1 MWMQK
6 NCSLVNTKIVMYKKM
21 EWDLNCKRFVAF
33 IDIAGFKAMVHNE
46 EATKIAT
53 ILSEFKLIA
62 DKQCE
67 EYGMADMLYT
77 IAVSDS
83 IIIISKDD
91 SEDSFSCFCQSLG
104 VVFNN
109 TLTSKLMTAAV
120 AFGKMYVDRTN
131 MIFFGEPYNIAYSLQ
146 EQMNYYG
153 VLCDNSM
160 SDYLKSRELPTH
172 NDNFN
177 FYKRLFMVIPS
188 SLKKKTT
195 SECKYCNEMKEKLNF
210 KWFDMHF
217 DPTHRFVEPDG
228 IYVGTYFQRIN
239 SFFEREKLNVVHS
252 KNKTMI
258 EERIKNT
265 EDMIG
270 LFSTRELY

>member
-120 AFGKMYVDRTN
+120 AFGEMYVDRTN

-153 VLCDNSM
+153 VLCDDSM
-160 SDYLKSRELPTH
+160 SEYLKTRELSTH
-172 NDNFN
+172 NAI
-177 FYKRLFMVIPS
+177 FYKRLFIELPS
-188 SLKKKTT
+188 SLKEKTMN
-195 SECKYCNEMKEKLNF
+195 ECKSCNEMKERLNF

-217 DPTHRFVEPDG
+217 DPTYRFVEPDG
-228 IYVGTYFQRIN
+228 VYVGTYFERLSCIFEKERRALANCKKDMSKLERRISNTQEMIDLYAQR
-239 SFFEREKLNVVHS
+239 
-252 KNKTMI
+252 
-258 EERIKNT
+258 
-265 EDMIG
+265 
-270 LFSTRELY
+270 YY

>member
-1 MWMQK
+1 
-6 NCSLVNTKIVMYKKM
+6 M
-21 EWDLNCKRFVAF
+21 EWKLNCKRFVAF

-53 ILSEFKLIA
+53 ILGEFKIIA

-109 TLTSKLMTAAV
+109 TLTFKLMTAAV
-120 AFGKMYVDRTN
+120 AFGEMYVDRTN
-131 MIFFGEPYNIAYSLQ
+131 MIFFGKPYNIAYSLQ

-160 SDYLKSRELPTH
+160 SDYLKSRELSTH

-177 FYKRLFMVIPS
+177 FYKRLFIVIPS
-188 SLKKKTT
+188 SLKKESTDGRK
-195 SECKYCNEMKEKLNF
+195 SCNEMQENLNF

-228 IYVGTYFQRIN
+228 IYVGTYYKRI
-239 SFFEREKLNVVHS
+239 SFVFERERLNLLRYKEKIARV
-252 KNKTMI
+252 
-258 EERIKNT
+258 EERINNT
-265 EDMIG
+265 EEMIR
-270 LFSTRELY
+270 LFSIKEQ